1 MARPVWSGV
10 LSLGLVTVPVSM
22 FSAVDEHTVHFHQ
35 VERGTS
41 DRVRNQRVNER
52 TGKEVAFDDIV
63 KGYDTGDGGYVTVE
77 ADELDEIAP
86 GKSQVLEIDGFVDLT
101 EVEPVYFG
109 RTYYLA
115 PRSEEYAKIYQ
126 VLRTAL
132 EKSDRAGIA
141 TFTMRNKQYLTAL
154 RAEPDVM
161 IVQLLHW
168 ADEVR
173 DPRDELPDLP
183 RRPNAS
189 NELDMA
195 LQLVEAMSMDWRPGD
210 YHDTYEERVH
220 ALVEAKLEGREP
232 PEAEATPEATNVID
246 LETALRSSIEKA
258 KGGGRRGGAGGGAK
272 SGSASG
278 RATGK
283 DSGGRRGGGPARR
296 SGKADGPPDL
306 DGMTKDELYRLASEE
321 EVPGRS
327 RMSRDDLVKALR
339 KKTGRRG
346 GKRGKAA

>member
-35 VERGTS
+35 VQRGTS

-52 TGKEVAFDDIV
+52 TGKEVDYDDIV
-63 KGYDTGDGGYVTVE
+63 KGYDTGGGEYVTVE

-115 PRSEEYAKIYQ
+115 PRAEEYAKIYQ

-154 RAEPDVM
+154 RAEPEAL
-161 IVQLLHW
+161 IVQILHW
-168 ADEVR
+168 SDEIR
-173 DPRDELPDLP
+173 DPRGELPDLP
-183 RRPNAS
+183 RRPRS
-189 NELDMA
+189 GKELDMA
-195 LQLVEAMSMDWRPGD
+195 LQLVDALAMDWRPGD
-210 YHDTYEERVH
+210 YRDTYEERVR
-220 ALVEAKLEGREP
+220 ALVEAKLDGRDLPEGET
-232 PEAEATPEATNVID
+232 APEATNVID
-246 LETALRSSIEKA
+246 LETALQSSIEEAKGSRKRGGGGRGGAKSGKRGGRTA
-258 KGGGRRGGAGGGAK
+258 KGGGRSAKGGGRTAK
-272 SGSASG
+272 
-278 RATGK
+278 
-283 DSGGRRGGGPARR
+283 R
-296 SGKADGPPDL
+296 SGK
-306 DGMTKDELYRLASEE
+306 
-321 EVPGRS
+321 
-327 RMSRDDLVKALR
+327 
-339 KKTGRRG
+339 RG
-346 GKRGKAA
+346 TAA